1 MESLDELKKT
11 GRPLLSPRKS
21 LAEEAAETLRE
32 LILLEKLKPGT
43 PVPERDL
50 ASILGISRTPL
61 REALKILEYEG
72 LVEYSLTR
80 RPFIANPSLIELA
93 DLIKVIGALE
103 SLAGELAC
111 ARANLEEINSIS
123 KLAEAMSAKSEKIE
137 PLDFFKI
144 DMEFHRQL
152 VASTRNPAL
161 IETHRQYN
169 ARLWRARFLSSRRI
183 SRRNMTLDQHN
194 QIADSLRKRDGK
206 NISIVLRTHLDTTT
220 KNISE
225 DQEENFS
232 KPN

>member
-1 MESLDELKKT
+1 M
-11 GRPLLSPRKS
+11 
-21 LAEEAAETLRE
+21 
-32 LILLEKLKPGT
+32 
-43 PVPERDL
+43 PERDL

-80 RPFIANPSLIELA
+80 RLFIANPSLIELA

-111 ARANLEEINSIS
+111 DRANPEEIDSIS
-123 KLAEAMSAKSEKIE
+123 SLAEAMSAKSDKID

-152 VASTRNPAL
+152 IASSRNQAL

-183 SRRNMTLDQHN
+183 KRRTMTLDQHN
-194 QIADSLRKRDGK
+194 QIADSLRKRDSK
-206 NISIVLRTHLDTTT
+206 NISIVLRTHLDTTI

-225 DQEENFS
+225 DQEENFFN
-232 KPN
+232 P

>member
-1 MESLDELKKT
+1 MESLDELKKA
-11 GRPLLSPRKS
+11 GRPLLNPRKS
-21 LAEEAAETLRE
+21 LAEEAAGALRE

-111 ARANLEEINSIS
+111 DRANPEEIDSIS
-123 KLAEAMSAKSEKIE
+123 SLAEAMSAKSDKID

-152 VASTRNPAL
+152 IASSRNQAL

-183 SRRNMTLDQHN
+183 KRRTMTLDQHN
-194 QIADSLRKRDGK
+194 QIADSLRKRDSK
-206 NISIVLRTHLDTTT
+206 NISIVLRTHLDTTI

-225 DQEENFS
+225 DQEENFFN
-232 KPN
+232 P